1 MASKV
6 IYSAVAVLG
15 IAAAAGAA
23 YWYQDKSTGPKEIT
37 AAGSASAPA
46 GGASAPGGAPRG
58 GMPSVEV
65 AKVEASR
72 LQDDAQAVGSLR
84 SKQNVM
90 LRPEVSGRVQT
101 LGFTDGGRVRRG
113 DVMMQLEDG
122 LQRAEIRQAEA
133 QMSIARAN
141 LKRNQELVAQNFVAQ
156 RVLDESGASLQVAE
170 AQVSLACARWDRMRV
185 VAPFDGTVG
194 IRNVNIGD
202 YVKDGADLVNLEDLS
217 SMFVDFRMPERFIG
231 KLRREQ
237 AIEMQL
243 DAMPGRQFK
252 AKIEAIDPQLDA
264 NGRSVLIRAVLPNT
278 SGEPLAQRPAGG
290 PPGAGG
296 GGAGGAPG
304 AGGSGGRPAVAGG
317 APVSAAGAKPAD
329 KPAAKPV
336 ARPPQRPASAP
347 VAAAP
352 RPMDPMA
359 VSCAQFSNAAI
370 TARAA
375 SGMASTGN
383 ASAPLGAA
391 AGGRV
396 AGGGGGTGAGM
407 AAGGGGRPA
416 GAAPGAGGA
425 TSADGATRAAG
436 APAGGRAA
444 GGSAGAVPGGRAG
457 GPGAG
462 GGAPGAGGG
471 TPLRPGM
478 FARVTAVFNIKEA
491 ALSVPE
497 EAIVPQGGRQFV
509 IRVVE
514 QTEAQGK
521 EIADKQAADAAKAAE
536 AAKAA
541 AAASSAP
548 VSAGAA
554 PAGGGGGA
562 PGGAG
567 GAQPY
572 NMSGFVDGKRLVSQ
586 RQEVKLGI
594 RRPGRVEITEGLAE
608 TDTVVVAGQQRLQR
622 DNTPVRVIELGRA
635 PGAPSGAPSGTPGG
649 APSGVPG
656 GAPNAASGSPTNA
669 ASGSVGGAA
678 PAIAAPAPA
687 ASR

>member
-6 IYSAVAVLG
+6 IYSAVAVVG

-23 YWYQDKSTGPKEIT
+23 YWYQDKSSGPKEIT

-46 GGASAPGGAPRG
+46 GGASAAGGAPRGG

-101 LGFTDGGRVRRG
+101 LGFTDGGRVRKG
-113 DVMMQLEDG
+113 DVIMQLEDG

-141 LKRNQELVAQNFVAQ
+141 FKRNQELVAQNFVAQ

-217 SMFVDFRMPERFIG
+217 SMFVDFRLPERFVG
-231 KLRREQ
+231 KLRPSQ

-278 SGEPLAQRPAGG
+278 AGEPLAQRPGGPGGAPGG
-290 PPGAGG
+290 PPGAP
-296 GGAGGAPG
+296 GAASASGSAGAP
-304 AGGSGGRPAVAGG
+304 A
-317 APVSAAGAKPAD
+317 SAAGGKPAE
-329 KPAAKPV
+329 KPV
-336 ARPPQRPASAP
+336 AKPIARPAQRPASAP
-347 VAAAP
+347 SAAAP
-352 RPMDPMA
+352 RAVDPMA
-359 VSCAQFSNAAI
+359 TTCAQFSNTAVA
-370 TARAA
+370 ARAA
-375 SGMASTGN
+375 AGN
-383 ASAPLGAA
+383 SAGALGAA
-391 AGGRV
+391 SGPASGARGAGGAGV
-396 AGGGGGTGAGM
+396 AGGAGGAGG
-407 AAGGGGRPA
+407 ARPA
-416 GAAPGAGGA
+416 GADATTGA
-425 TSADGATRAAG
+425 TSNPNAARAPAATRAAG
-436 APAGGRAA
+436 APAGAPSGAR
-444 GGSAGAVPGGRAG
+444 GGAPGGPGGLGGRG

-462 GGAPGAGGG
+462 AGGG
-471 TPLRPGM
+471 APLRPGM
-478 FARVTAVFNIKEA
+478 FARVTTVFNVKEA
-491 ALSVPE
+491 ALSIPE

-509 IRVVE
+509 IRLVE
-514 QTEAQGK
+514 QTEAQGQ
-521 EIADKQAADAAKAAE
+521 EIADKQAADAALAAE

-554 PAGGGGGA
+554 PAAGGGGGGGA
-562 PGGAG
+562 GAPG

-608 TDTVVVAGQQRLQR
+608 GETIVVAGQQRVQR
-622 DNTPVRVIELGRA
+622 DNTPVRVIELGRPPGA
-635 PGAPSGAPSGTPGG
+635 PGASGAPGAPGGAPSGAP
-649 APSGVPG
+649 
-656 GAPNAASGSPTNA
+656 NAAA
-669 ASGSVGGAA
+669 GSVGSAA
-678 PAIAAPAPA
+678 PAMPAASAPAPA